1 MKKIETL
8 RILSKNI
15 FKGKNWDK
23 VSQIRF
29 NKINNLQIIFHLSKK
44 QKIETLFKEVLK
56 AFKKKER
63 IFLIYKIKIKN
74 NLEIITL

>member
-1 MKKIETL
+1 
-8 RILSKNI
+8 
-15 FKGKNWDK
+15 
-23 VSQIRF
+23 
-29 NKINNLQIIFHLSKK
+29 LSKK